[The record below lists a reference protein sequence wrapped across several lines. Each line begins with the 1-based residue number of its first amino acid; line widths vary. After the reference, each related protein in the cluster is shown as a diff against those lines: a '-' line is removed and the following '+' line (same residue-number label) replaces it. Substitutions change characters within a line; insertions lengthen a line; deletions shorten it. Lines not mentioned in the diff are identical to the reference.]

1 MAKGFNAPMGARNQG
16 NMMAQI
22 AKLQEQ
28 MEQAQTSLADEKVTE
43 TAGGGGVSVTMTGD
57 QRVVEVKVQPDLLA
71 SGDTE
76 MVEDMLLTAM
86 NKALESSRKLH
97 EDKMAPFTN
106 LLSGFGMGR

>member
-16 NMMAQI
+16 GMMAQI

-28 MEQAQTSLADEKVTE
+28 MEQAEASLADEKVTE

-57 QRVVEVKVQPDLLA
+57 QRVVEVKVQPDLLSA
-71 SGDTE
+71 GDAE
-76 MVEDMLLTAM
+76 MVEDLLLTAM
-86 NKALESSRKLH
+86 NKALDSSRKLH

-106 LLSGFGMGR
+106 MLSGFGGR

>member
-28 MEQAQTSLADEKVTE
+28 MAQAEASLADEKVTE

-57 QRVVEVKVQPDLLA
+57 QRVIGVKVQPDLLT
-71 SGDTE
+71 SGDAE
-76 MVEDMLLTAM
+76 MVEDLLLTAM
-86 NKALESSRKLH
+86 NKALDSSRKLH
-97 EDKMAPFTN
+97 EDKMAPFDN
-106 LLSGFGMGR
+106 LLSGFGGR